1 MSASGVGPF
10 ENDGA
15 GDLCY
20 ALREVGCEG
29 ALDVLRS
36 AFTTVGQLAAGE
48 YLEKDYAEEAV
59 AAAAVILARIQGD
72 TEVLEFNGLDGLVPE
87 IDRDMPGMAI
97 LALRRTLATD
107 SEIYEL
113 WVDGGRGEEW
123 RAGVESI
130 ISSLENE
137 A

>member
-1 MSASGVGPF
+1 M
-10 ENDGA
+10 
-15 GDLCY
+15 
-20 ALREVGCEG
+20 
-29 ALDVLRS
+29 LRS